1 MVSCAAG
8 CHGSGAFDQ
17 VGAQVLHL
25 EPRYLV
31 DKVAAAFPG
40 VQLVHHIGVVGDVYI
55 GFVAAVKNPP
65 VVAADL
71 AARGH
76 LNDQQCVTIHCTG
89 FRLQVKGRI
98 DFLPVVDGSYEV
110 FFHAV
115 HRIRG
120 NALNYFDKGVF
131 LLAFLLGGLA
141 LVHGVRKDWGDGARL
156 PVMLA
161 FLLCGY
167 YGAHLFIEV
176 QARYRY
182 FLMPV
187 LFLLAG
193 AGAQLVFAWWQGRK
207 NSGAKTA
214 ETS

>member
-8 CHGSGAFDQ
+8 CHGSGAFNQ

-31 DKVAAAFPG
+31 DKVATAFPG

-76 LNDQQCVTIHCTG
+76 LNEQQCVTIHCTG

-98 DFLPVVDGSYEV
+98 DFLPVVDGSHEV
-110 FFHAV
+110 FFYAV

-120 NALNYFDKGVF
+120 NAQNLPVVFDAQENDPAVPIGKRADCIVNI
-131 LLAFLLGGLA
+131 LCNLGG
-141 LVHGVRKDWGDGARL
+141 G
-156 PVMLA
+156 
-161 FLLCGY
+161 FLKF
-167 YGAHLFIEV
+167 HLD
-176 QARYRY
+176 
-182 FLMPV
+182 
-187 LFLLAG
+187 
-193 AGAQLVFAWWQGRK
+193 VFAAL
-207 NSGAKTA
+207 N
-214 ETS
+214 

>member
-1 MVSCAAG
+1 MGNAYYLLPRDQAPQAMEEIVGQRLSSLG
-8 CHGSGAFDQ
+8 LGGFLQLFWKKSQTMWGSLEYLTWGF
-17 VGAQVLHL
+17 GHLNGEAQVLGGL
-25 EPRYLV
+25 TLS
-31 DKVAAAFPG
+31 
-40 VQLVHHIGVVGDVYI
+40 
-55 GFVAAVKNPP
+55 
-65 VVAADL
+65 
-71 AARGH
+71 
-76 LNDQQCVTIHCTG
+76 QC
-89 FRLQVKGRI
+89 L
-98 DFLPVVDGSYEV
+98 
-110 FFHAV
+110 
-115 HRIRG
+115 

-141 LVHGVRKDWGDGARL
+141 LVHGVRKGWGDGARL

-214 ETS
+214 ETP